1 MARRAD
7 ASSGELKGASRMAD
21 AGAAGDAVLGRRGP
35 GDLYDIAS
43 GQCDGNV
50 TLSQRGPRLPFRYV
64 IVALLF
70 GCNICLY
77 CSRACITVAVIYMFP
92 KDENIEGT
100 LLYAAAQPA
109 QFRAQFSDAACP
121 PAAAAPSTPAT
132 R

>member
-1 MARRAD
+1 MVG
-7 ASSGELKGASRMAD
+7 SVGAS
-21 AGAAGDAVLGRRGP
+21 AGP
-35 GDLYDIAS
+35 SDLYDIAS

-50 TLSQRGPRLPFRYV
+50 ALSQRGPRLPFRYV

-100 LLYAAAQPA
+100 LLCA
-109 QFRAQFSDAACP
+109 F
-121 PAAAAPSTPAT
+121 
-132 R
+132 

>member
-1 MARRAD
+1 
-7 ASSGELKGASRMAD
+7 MAD

-50 TLSQRGPRLPFRYV
+50 ALSQRGPRLPFRYV

-77 CSRACITVAVIYMFP
+77 CSRACITVAVIYMYP

>member
-1 MARRAD
+1 MVPRELTSDSAMAAP
-7 ASSGELKGASRMAD
+7 
-21 AGAAGDAVLGRRGP
+21 GAAGDAVLGRRGP

-50 TLSQRGPRLPFRYV
+50 ELNQRGPRLPFRYV

-100 LLYAAAQPA
+100 LLYAVAQPA
-109 QFRAQFSDAACP
+109 QSARNSLTPHVP